1 MIRDEELFAM
11 SAVIG
16 QALQASAPSPH
27 EAMAILVIAMGRL
40 LGREG
45 FADIARDEAFASVLN
60 DDTNSSGA
68 STRNAGKDT
77 AESRARKTSHDR
89 SRQDTPSKLR
99 SDGQTDSP
107 LER

>member
-60 DDTNSSGA
+60 DDTKELFFWGFDEE
-68 STRNAGKDT
+68 RRQGH
-77 AESRARKTSHDR
+77 RGVPRKENQS
-89 SRQDTPSKLR
+89 
-99 SDGQTDSP
+99 
-107 LER
+107 

>member
-1 MIRDEELFAM
+1 MAEAELFAM

-45 FADIARDEAFASVLN
+45 FADVSRDEAFATVLN
-60 DDTNSSGA
+60 DDTKGLFLWGFDEE
-68 STRNAGKDT
+68 R
-77 AESRARKTSHDR
+77 
-89 SRQDTPSKLR
+89 RQGHGVPRGPKS
-99 SDGQTDSP
+99 
-107 LER
+107 